1 MQGQES
7 IVIPVSVRG
16 EKPRNAHRQV
26 ANRCC
31 SACDRRQESCEEKK
45 PSHGRKKSKE
55 ANHQCRVARS
65 RESSESVETLR
76 DRAQGNRD
84 SQKDK
89 PEAWPSG
96 RESRK

>member
-1 MQGQES
+1 MQGQQH
-7 IVIPVSVRG
+7 IALWVSVRG
-16 EKPRNAHRQV
+16 EKPSNDCRQV
-26 ANRCC
+26 ANGCR
-31 SACDRRQESCEEKK
+31 SGCDRCQESGQEKE
-45 PSHGRKKSKE
+45 PCGDRKKSNQ
-55 ANHQCRVARS
+55 ANDPCRAGRRS
-65 RESSESVETLR
+65 EGVETLR

>member
-1 MQGQES
+1 MHGQER
-7 IVIPVSVRG
+7 IAMTC
-16 EKPRNAHRQV
+16 NACCQI
-26 ANRCC
+26 ANGYR
-31 SACDRRQESCEEKK
+31 SACDRRQESGQEKK
-45 PSHGRKKSKE
+45 PCNDGKKSNR
-55 ANHQCRVARS
+55 ANDPCRAGRRS
-65 RESSESVETLR
+65 DGVETLR

>member
-1 MQGQES
+1 MPG
-7 IVIPVSVRG
+7 SVGG
-16 EKPRNAHRQV
+16 EKLCNAHRQV
-26 ANRCC
+26 ANRCRT
-31 SACDRRQESCEEKK
+31 ACDRRQESGEEKK
-45 PSHGRKKSKE
+45 PSNDRKKSKE
-55 ANHQCRVARS
+55 ANDQCRVARS

-76 DRAQGNRD
+76 DGGQGNRD

>member
-1 MQGQES
+1 M
-7 IVIPVSVRG
+7 PVSVRG
-16 EKPRNAHRQV
+16 EKACNAHRQV
-26 ANRCC
+26 ADRCR
-31 SACDRRQESCEEKK
+31 STRDRRQESGQEKK
-45 PSHGRKKSKE
+45 PSNDRKKSND
-55 ANHQCRVARS
+55 ANNECQTS
-65 RESSESVETLR
+65 RRSESVETLR